1 LFTSVG
7 CDTQLH
13 GWILLGLTERHI
25 VAQHIFATHCSSRR
39 CAAGS
44 PNLLCCVDH
53 APSQHDDRRPVLEAA
68 LSIVTS
74 ALACNRRCCRNL
86 LGRRAFFGANLA
98 LGVASGFLLC
108 ALVFAALAADG
119 SVTSAAF
126 AGLDMVPA
134 AALIFTAGVV
144 FEELIFRGVI
154 LRVAEESLG
163 TAPALMLSA
172 MLFAASHLG
181 NDGVTAI
188 GVIAVFAGGITLG
201 LTYVL
206 SRNLWLPIGA
216 HLGWNFALGAFFGTA
231 VSGHEAHGAFRF
243 VLSGP
248 TWLSGGRFGPESSI
262 YSMVF
267 FVLLA
272 IALWWHAARRS
283 DWRSSQFRFRAPYR
297 RMLNS
302 KD

>member
-1 LFTSVG
+1 LGKLKGMLLLNIYLLRIV
-7 CDTQLH
+7 
-13 GWILLGLTERHI
+13 LLGAALQ
-25 VAQHIFATHCSSRR
+25 VAQI
-39 CAAGS
+39 
-44 PNLLCCVDH
+44 CCV
-53 APSQHDDRRPVLEAA
+53 ALVTLRLNTTISGLFLKPLSVLLPLLLPSIGVAVAIYWAGAHFLERRRLRE
-68 LSIVTS
+68 LSRGLATTS
-74 ALACNRRCCRNL
+74 LVV
-86 LGRRAFFGANLA
+86 
-98 LGVASGFLLC
+98 GVASGFLPC
-108 ALVFAALAADG
+108 ALVFAALAAHG
-119 SVTSAAF
+119 FVTYAGF

-154 LRVAEESLG
+154 LRIGEESLG
-163 TAPALMLSA
+163 TASALMLSA

-181 NDGVTAI
+181 NDGVTTI
-188 GVIAVFAGGITLG
+188 GVIALFAGGITLG

-206 SRNLWLPIGA
+206 SRNLWLPFGA
-216 HLGWNFALGAFFGTA
+216 HLGWNFALGALFGTA

-248 TWLSGGRFGPESSI
+248 DWISGGRFGPESSI

-267 FVLLA
+267 LVLLA

-283 DWRSSQFRFRAPYR
+283 GWRSSQFRLRASYA
-297 RMLNS
+297 RMSNG

>member
-1 LFTSVG
+1 LLLNIYLLRIV
-7 CDTQLH
+7 
-13 GWILLGLTERHI
+13 LLGAALQ
-25 VAQHIFATHCSSRR
+25 VAQI
-39 CAAGS
+39 
-44 PNLLCCVDH
+44 CCVALITLRLNTTIGGLFLKPLSVLLPLLLPAIGVAVAIYWAGAH
-53 APSQHDDRRPVLEAA
+53 FLERRPLRELSPGLAA
-68 LSIVTS
+68 T
-74 ALACNRRCCRNL
+74 
-86 LGRRAFFGANLA
+86 NLA

-248 TWLSGGRFGPESSI
+248 AWLSGGRFGPESSI

>member
-1 LFTSVG
+1 MQLFDIYFLRIV
-7 CDTQLH
+7 
-13 GWILLGLTERHI
+13 LLGAALQ
-25 VAQHIFATHCSSRR
+25 VAQICCGALVTLRLNTTISGLFLKPLSALLPLLLPAIGVALAIYWAGGHFLERRPLRELSLRLATT
-39 CAAGS
+39 
-44 PNLLCCVDH
+44 NLL
-53 APSQHDDRRPVLEAA
+53 
-68 LSIVTS
+68 
-74 ALACNRRCCRNL
+74 
-86 LGRRAFFGANLA
+86 
-98 LGVASGFLLC
+98 LGVASGLLLC

-126 AGLDMVPA
+126 ASLDMVPA
-134 AALIFTAGVV
+134 AALIFTAGVM

-154 LRVAEESLG
+154 LRIGEEALG

-181 NDGVTAI
+181 NDGVTAV
-188 GVIAVFAGGITLG
+188 GAIALFAGGITLG

-216 HLGWNFALGAFFGTA
+216 HFGWNFALGALFGTA
-231 VSGHEAHGAFRF
+231 VSGHEAHGAFTF

-248 TWLSGGRFGPESSI
+248 DWLTGGRFGPESSI
-262 YSMVF
+262 YSLVF

-283 DWRSSQFRFRAPYR
+283 DWRSRQFRFRAPCR
-297 RMLNS
+297 SILNTE
-302 KD
+302 D